1 MASVGRVIKSSLL
14 TYFPE
19 PDFTSETSLRYI
31 QAANDT
37 FKLTPTIKYMA
48 TEWQP
53 GLPADA
59 SIVFDSE
66 ATEYNPRT
74 TQFLPFHYR
83 EFEKNIPTSP
93 TLSPRKRISFSTPD
107 VQTQPPFKKHHIP
120 SQPKD
125 TSFDTIAS
133 PVKAIASQPVPGAF
147 ANRQPIKKKKK
158 ARAKGF
164 K

>member
-1 MASVGRVIKSSLL
+1 MTSVGRVIKSSLL

-19 PDFTSETSLRYI
+19 PDFASETSLRYI
-31 QAANDT
+31 QPANDT
-37 FKLTPTIKYMA
+37 FKLTPTTKYMA

-59 SIVFDSE
+59 PIVFDSQ

-74 TQFLPFHYR
+74 AKFLPFHYK
-83 EFEKNIPTSP
+83 EPEKNIPPSR
-93 TLSPRKRISFSTPD
+93 RKRLSFSTPD
-107 VQTQPPFKKHHIP
+107 DDSSQPPYKKHHIP
-120 SQPKD
+120 SQPQD
-125 TSFDTIAS
+125 TFSSDTIAS
-133 PVKAIASQPVPGAF
+133 PVKAIASQPIPGAF